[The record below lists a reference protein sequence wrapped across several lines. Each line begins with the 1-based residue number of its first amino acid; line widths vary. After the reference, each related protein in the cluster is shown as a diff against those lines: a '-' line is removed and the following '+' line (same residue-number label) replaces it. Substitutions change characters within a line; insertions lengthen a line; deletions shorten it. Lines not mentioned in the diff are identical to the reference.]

1 MSKNTLS
8 KIFFTFIS
16 FLLCTQMYGIKIDR
30 AIVSTNDNPMYIDFW
45 PVVAQAWKRIG
56 IKPTLA
62 LIGDETVKVDE
73 SLGDVIR
80 IKPIEGVTTAV
91 LAQTIRLLLP
101 IYFEDEVSI
110 ISDIDMLPISKEYY
124 VDSIKDYPDDAF
136 IVYRPNPY
144 KNQKLISMCYNVA
157 KGSTFKEV
165 FNVHSIEDIPKT
177 IKKWATDLK
186 NNHMTDEIILYHK
199 IHNWK
204 DYKSRCVKLE
214 DKIDSNKRI
223 DRSKWEYDTN
233 LLKQNYYID
242 SHMLRPYNKYKA
254 KIDELAMHIGIG
266 NVYSTRDILL
276 IVLALMLI
284 AGLILFFY
292 RRKRK
297 I

>member
-1 MSKNTLS
+1 MKKRVVSN
-8 KIFFTFIS
+8 IFFTVIS
-16 FLLCTQMYGIKIDR
+16 FFLFTQISGITIDR

-45 PVVAQAWKRIG
+45 PVVAKAWNKMG

-62 LIGDETVKVDE
+62 LVGDENVKVDE

-80 IKPIEGVTTAV
+80 IKPIEGVSTAV

-110 ISDIDMLPISKEYY
+110 ISDIDMLPINKAYY
-124 VDSIKDYPDDAF
+124 VDSVKDYSDDSF

-144 KNQKLISMCYNVA
+144 PNQKLISMCYNVA

-165 FNVHSIEDIPKT
+165 FGVYAIEDIPKT
-177 IKKWATDLK
+177 IKKWATELK

-204 DYKSRCVKLE
+204 DYNTRCVKLN
-214 DKIDSNKRI
+214 DKITGNRRI
-223 DRSKWEYDTN
+223 DRSSWKYDLN

-242 SHMLRPYNKYKA
+242 SHMLRPYKRYKA
-254 KIDELAMHIGIG
+254 EIDELATHIGIG
-266 NVYSTRDILL
+266 NIYSIQDILL
-276 IVLALMLI
+276 IIAALVLIL
-284 AGLILFFY
+284 GLICYFY
-292 RRKRK
+292 RRK
-297 I
+297 